1 MRRFGD
7 RRSISHDAT
16 QESKKGK
23 KPKHMRLKKQ
33 TFERGLKTMKNTI
46 IEIVKSLHTNND
58 TTFNKDGWT
67 ALFEALSE
75 AQSDR
80 EMLEIAEDEAESA
93 WLQRTKEADYDEEV
107 NDADYNLSVRASNA
121 YRKAEAARR
130 VEAILVKAV
139 EDIYKAGYVEI
150 EEEA

>member
-1 MRRFGD
+1 MN
-7 RRSISHDAT
+7 A
-16 QESKKGK
+16 
-23 KPKHMRLKKQ
+23 
-33 TFERGLKTMKNTI
+33 NI

-58 TTFNKDGWT
+58 TTFNRDGWA

-80 EMLEIAEDEAESA
+80 EMLEVAENEAESA
-93 WLQRTKEADYDEEV
+93 WLQRTKEADYDED

-121 YRKAEAARR
+121 WRRAEAARK
-130 VEAILVKAV
+130 VEAILIKAV
-139 EDIYKAGYVEI
+139 EDIYREGYAKI

>member
-1 MRRFGD
+1 MN
-7 RRSISHDAT
+7 A
-16 QESKKGK
+16 
-23 KPKHMRLKKQ
+23 
-33 TFERGLKTMKNTI
+33 NI
-46 IEIVKSLHTNND
+46 IEIIKALHEGND
-58 TTFNKDGWT
+58 TTFNKDGWA

-121 YRKAEAARR
+121 YRKAEAARK
-130 VEAILVKAV
+130 VEAILVKAI
-139 EDIYKAGYVEI
+139 EDAYREGYAKI

>member
-1 MRRFGD
+1 MN
-7 RRSISHDAT
+7 T
-16 QESKKGK
+16 
-23 KPKHMRLKKQ
+23 
-33 TFERGLKTMKNTI
+33 TI
-46 IEIVKSLHTNND
+46 ITIIKALHTHND
-58 TTFNKDGWT
+58 TVFSRDGWT
-67 ALFEALSE
+67 ALLEALTE
-75 AQSDR
+75 AQDDR
-80 EMLEIAEDEAESA
+80 RLLEATSDEAEAA
-93 WLQRTKEADYDEEV
+93 WTERSKQADYDEEV

>member
-1 MRRFGD
+1 MN
-7 RRSISHDAT
+7 A
-16 QESKKGK
+16 
-23 KPKHMRLKKQ
+23 
-33 TFERGLKTMKNTI
+33 NI

-58 TTFNKDGWT
+58 TTLNRDGWT
-67 ALFEALSE
+67 ALLEALSE

-80 EMLEIAEDEAESA
+80 EMLEVAEDEAESA
-93 WLQRTKEADYDEEV
+93 WLQRTKEADYDED

-130 VEAILVKAV
+130 VEAILTKAV
-139 EDIYKAGYVEI
+139 EDIYREGYAKI

>member
-1 MRRFGD
+1 
-7 RRSISHDAT
+7 
-16 QESKKGK
+16 
-23 KPKHMRLKKQ
+23 
-33 TFERGLKTMKNTI
+33 MKNTI

-93 WLQRTKEADYDEEV
+93 WLQRTKEADYDEV
-107 NDADYNLSVRASNA
+107 NDSDYNLSVRASNA

-130 VEAILVKAV
+130 VEAILSKAV
-139 EDIYKAGYVEI
+139 EDIYREGFAKVD
-150 EEEA
+150 EEA

>member
-1 MRRFGD
+1 
-7 RRSISHDAT
+7 
-16 QESKKGK
+16 
-23 KPKHMRLKKQ
+23 
-33 TFERGLKTMKNTI
+33 MKNTI

>member
-1 MRRFGD
+1 MNAIITEIIRNL
-7 RRSISHDAT
+7 H
-16 QESKKGK
+16 ES
-23 KPKHMRLKKQ
+23 
-33 TFERGLKTMKNTI
+33 
-46 IEIVKSLHTNND
+46 ND
-58 TTFNKDGWT
+58 TTFNKDGWA
-67 ALFEALSE
+67 ALFEALTE

-93 WLQRTKEADYDEEV
+93 WLQRTKEADYDED
-107 NDADYNLSVRASNA
+107 NDSDYNLSVRASNA